1 MFTGSLK
8 ENGPEL
14 LLQVRESLNNVNE
27 LVTGIQGFT
36 QSLSKLQNSEGT
48 IGKLLND
55 TEVYDNVLETVE
67 NVRDL
72 SVKLEPLVNDLRS
85 FADVLARDPG
95 MIGVRG
101 ALDRRP
107 GKTGYKGTAGR
118 DGGLIR

>member
-1 MFTGSLK
+1 M
-8 ENGPEL
+8 
-14 LLQVRESLNNVNE
+14 
-27 LVTGIQGFT
+27 
-36 QSLSKLQNSEGT
+36 SKLQNSEGT

-55 TEVYDNVLETVE
+55 TEIYDNVLETVE

-118 DGGLIR
+118 DGGLLR